1 MNCSGRTNLEQK
13 LEAFFTARQQSC
25 GKVMFPVVSVCPQ
38 GWAPVQ
44 GPDPRYS
51 IQGQGTRSQLQDPVL
66 APPIQDPAQP
76 PANTFKHVQLGP
88 PCTGTPRPIQTCST
102 WNSLYRDP
110 FPKHVQTCSLWRNA
124 FLCCKHLVSHDSVN
138 PKAH

>member
-1 MNCSGRTNLEQK
+1 MNCSGRTNLEQE

-44 GPDPRYS
+44 GPDPGYS
-51 IQGQGTRSQLQDPVL
+51 IQGQGPHPHYRTQPWHPLYRTL
-66 APPIQDPAQP
+66 AQPP
-76 PANTFKHVQLGP
+76 PANTFKHVQIGP
-88 PCTGTPRPIQTCST
+88 HCTGTPRPIQTCST

-110 FPKHVQTCSLWRNA
+110 PFQTSSDVFPMKKCLLVLQTFGKL
-124 FLCCKHLVSHDSVN
+124 
-138 PKAH
+138 